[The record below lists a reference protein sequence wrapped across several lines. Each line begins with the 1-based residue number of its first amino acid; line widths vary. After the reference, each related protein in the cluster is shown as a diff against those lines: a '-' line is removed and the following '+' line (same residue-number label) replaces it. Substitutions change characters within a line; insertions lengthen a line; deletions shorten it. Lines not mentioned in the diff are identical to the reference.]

1 MTQTYTSLQQQHA
14 ATLAQLQTNSN
25 AMVGLRLFTVLVLLG
40 LLYGY
45 HKTDETLLA
54 CLAFAVLGVFLA
66 LVRLHQKI
74 SWKKQLAA
82 ALVQLN
88 ADEIS
93 YLNGTAIPFENGQGF
108 NQTSHAYAYDLDVFG
123 DNSLFQHLN
132 RTATVA
138 GHEKLAALLQSV
150 LPPEN
155 IRVNQEAIQELTP
168 KTNWRQAL
176 LALAR
181 VHPDNKKNYETLK
194 AWAMRESPL
203 LPSWVSIAAF
213 LLPAMFLISILLYI
227 LTKDQIY
234 ANALGYLFVA
244 NLFLLFSQQQR
255 IRQEIAQFDRV
266 HDILKQYGLILQ
278 QVESETFQSKRLKTL
293 QAALNVDGIS
303 ASRQITRLST
313 LFDRMDSIQNIMAVF
328 LFDGALLYHLHT
340 LRTLLHWK
348 KAYAGHIP
356 QWLDVIGEVEALNSL
371 ANFSANNPGF
381 VYPTLN
387 DHFKIAFADLGHPL
401 IKAPKRV
408 CNDVSFDRQRF
419 IVLTGSNMSGKSTF
433 LRTLGVNMVLAGVG
447 APVCATRAAVHPLP
461 VFVSMRL
468 SDSLSDSESYF
479 FAEVRRLHDIM
490 TQLDQQ
496 VSFVL
501 LDEILRGTNSDDK
514 RFGTIAVLKK
524 MVAKRAIGA
533 IATHDIEVCNTTAD
547 FPEDLMNKCFEVD
560 ISGHELSFDYRLRDG
575 VCQNKSAS
583 FLMEKMGII

>member
-1 MTQTYTSLQQQHA
+1 M
-14 ATLAQLQTNSN
+14 AQLQTNSN

>member
-1 MTQTYTSLQQQHA
+1 MIQTYTSLQQQHA
-14 ATLAQLQTNSN
+14 TTLAQLQTKSN
-25 AMVGLRLFTVLVLLG
+25 TMVGLRLLTVLVLLG

-45 HKTDETLLA
+45 LKTDETLLA
-54 CLAFAVLGVFLA
+54 FLAFAALGVFLA
-66 LVRLHQKI
+66 LVKRHQKI
-74 SWKKQLAA
+74 SWEKQLAA

-108 NQTSHAYAYDLDVFG
+108 NQTAHAYAYDLDIFG
-123 DNSLFQHLN
+123 ENSLFQHLN

-138 GHEKLAALLQSV
+138 GREKLAALLQSV

-155 IRVNQEAIQELTP
+155 IRANQEAIQELTP

-194 AWAMRESPL
+194 AWAARESTL

-213 LLPAMFLISILLYI
+213 LLPAILLISIFLYI
-227 LTKDQIY
+227 ITKEQIY

-244 NLFLLFSQQQR
+244 NLSLLFSQQKR
-255 IRQEIAQFDRV
+255 IRQKIAQFDRV
-266 HDILKQYGLILQ
+266 HGILKQYGLILQ
-278 QVESETFQSKRLKTL
+278 QVESETFQSKRLTTL
-293 QAALNVDGIS
+293 QADLNLDGIS

-328 LFDGALLYHLHT
+328 LFDGAFLYHLHT
-340 LRTLLHWK
+340 LRALLHWK
-348 KAYAGHIP
+348 KAYAGHIS
-356 QWLDVIGEVEALNSL
+356 QWLDVMGEVEALNSL

-381 VYPTLN
+381 VFPTLN
-387 DHFKIAFADLGHPL
+387 DQFKINFTELGHPL
-401 IKAPKRV
+401 IKAQKRV

-419 IVLTGSNMSGKSTF
+419 VVLTGSNMSGKSTF

-547 FPEDLMNKCFEVD
+547 YPEDLMNKCFEVD